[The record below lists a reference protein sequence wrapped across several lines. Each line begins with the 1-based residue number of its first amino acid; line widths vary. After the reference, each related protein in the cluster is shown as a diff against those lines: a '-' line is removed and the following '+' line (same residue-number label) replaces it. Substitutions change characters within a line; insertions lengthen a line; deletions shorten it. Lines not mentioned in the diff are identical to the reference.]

1 MQYQQHQQQQPPPPP
16 PQQQHFMPQQPL
28 LSGFP
33 VPLTPNYPLQ
43 LARQPTPTRT
53 TGVTSFNQHQSTPGS
68 GGGGDTGPPL
78 VVFPPS
84 TDRLSV
90 GNDADDDQ
98 SIPSLQSL
106 PSDESPKQTQSECVH
121 ESMWDYFKECLS
133 WEGQSFHFIAFSVTY
148 SITYVHVQLLS
159 FHLQMQHPCYKTT
172 CVQRPFP
179 QPQLLAIYAVCLL
192 PFSFTTSVQHLTC
205 RCSIRR
211 ETVELDKWEADLI
224 LCTQWHCSPQLPR
237 PAVNDAT
244 EPPTSSGEDLDHNGL
259 LTR

>member
-33 VPLTPNYPLQ
+33 VPLTPNYPMQ
-43 LARQPTPTRT
+43 MARQPTPTRT

-68 GGGGDTGPPL
+68 GGSGDTGPPL

-133 WEGQSFHFIAFSVTY
+133 WEGQSFHPPIAFSVTY
-148 SITYVHVQLLS
+148 STTYMCSCLVSTTNAAPV
-159 FHLQMQHPCYKTT
+159 LQN
-172 CVQRPFP
+172 R
-179 QPQLLAIYAVCLL
+179 L
-192 PFSFTTSVQHLTC
+192 
-205 RCSIRR
+205 CSKP
-211 ETVELDKWEADLI
+211 V
-224 LCTQWHCSPQLPR
+224 
-237 PAVNDAT
+237 
-244 EPPTSSGEDLDHNGL
+244 PPTSTVSNICSMFATVFFHHFCSTPHLQVL
-259 LTR
+259 RPT